1 MLSTPEE
8 LQRKL
13 NERETPQRH
22 NRFAKV
28 YDRGWDTIASLAGN
42 AMAIKVYTFLA
53 KHCDHLNALVC
64 PVEEMMEEFRCSK
77 STVLRATI
85 YLEENNHLVI
95 VKVGTANAYVLDPTD
110 LFKNYDQYR
119 GMVQFNATTLASK
132 KQNRGLKRRLT
143 HFMGQ
148 GDLFDPETGELSE

>member
-28 YDRGWDTIASLAGN
+28 YDKGWDTIANMAGN
-42 AMAIKVYTFLA
+42 AMAIKVYSFLA
-53 KHCDHLNALVC
+53 KHCDHLNAIVC
-64 PVEEMMEEFRCSK
+64 PLEVITDEFKCNEKTIR
-77 STVLRATI
+77 RAVKF
-85 YLEENNHLVI
+85 LEDNRHIVV

-119 GMVQFNATTLASK
+119 GMVQFNAKTLASK
-132 KQNRGLKRRLT
+132 KQNKGLKRRLT
-143 HFMGQ
+143 HFIGQ
-148 GDLFDPETGELSE
+148 GDLFNAETGELSE